1 MRKKSTYQARLCV
14 VIALRWALRWALL
27 WKLRAA
33 MLTNGDKVFHL
44 SVTAFEASRFRFL
57 RDATFSKRSNL
68 DKIAV
73 LASGGLDFCA
83 TQHFRKGPTWIRL
96 RFLQAGVWIA
106 PFWWLT
112 KLTARRSIR
121 SM

>member
-1 MRKKSTYQARLCV
+1 MAVDIQV
-14 VIALRWALRWALL
+14 VGAEKIHVPSQALRCHCVALGIALRWALL

-33 MLTNGDKVFHL
+33 MLTNGGSVFHL
-44 SVTAFEASRFRFL
+44 SVTAFEALRFPSF
-57 RDATFSKRSNL
+57 
-68 DKIAV
+68 
-73 LASGGLDFCA
+73 FCA

>member
-1 MRKKSTYQARLCV
+1 MLCV
-14 VIALRWALRWALL
+14 VIALGWALGWALRWALL

-44 SVTAFEASRFRFL
+44 SVTEFEA
-57 RDATFSKRSNL
+57 RDF
-68 DKIAV
+68 
-73 LASGGLDFCA
+73 GFCA

-121 SM
+121 SMCSAAWRGNERSGRRSTPSWARSTALTWRR